1 MELINKE
8 FTIQGDFVKQAYGG
22 DDWSREEWLDLVVK
36 VKQEMDEMKKENE
49 KLKEKN
55 AELEKEVSLI
65 NSEEMENEEKI
76 AKLKQEHEELKEE
89 SDKIEEIVRNTKPL
103 DILDECLRVWYEDE
117 EEEEEEEEEDEDDM
131 TMEQFLETHNITKTM
146 FDDIRERTTLQPEQK
161 VEPEPEQDTHF
172 FTYDENGVEFF
183 KTIEELFKSPARKE
197 DMYVYVGE
205 LNEEEYDD
213 DEDDYREM
221 TALDYIQK

>member
-36 VKQEMDEMKKENE
+36 VKQEMDKMKKQNE
-49 KLKEKN
+49 TLKKRLEIREE
-55 AELEKEVSLI
+55 ACRSYDHELHIEHTRFMKARDKASNVQKELD
-65 NSEEMENEEKI
+65 E
-76 AKLKQEHEELKEE
+76 LKQEHKELVEE

-117 EEEEEEEEEDEDDM
+117 EDEEEEEEEDEEEE
-131 TMEQFLETHNITKTM
+131 EQE
-146 FDDIRERTTLQPEQK
+146 
-161 VEPEPEQDTHF
+161 THF

-183 KTIEELFKSPARKE
+183 KTIEELLKSPARKE